1 MRQAITLP
9 GQPAKL
15 YSDVVK
21 AKGTLV
27 FLAGQ
32 VGWRSDGSWGESFE
46 IQTELAL
53 DNMKAAL
60 AVAGASIEQVA
71 KVTVYLADARYGD
84 VFNDIYARY
93 FRSDRPV
100 RTRIQTGLLARE
112 CLVEIDVIAVVAS
125 SNA

>member
-9 GQPAKL
+9 GQPPKL
-15 YSDVVK
+15 YSDIVK

-32 VGWRSDGSWGESFE
+32 VGWRANGSWGESFE

-53 DNMKAAL
+53 DNMQAAL
-60 AVAGASIEQVA
+60 AAAGASIGDVA
-71 KVTVYLADARYGD
+71 KVTVYMADTRYGD
-84 VFNDIYARY
+84 VFNEIYARY
-93 FRSDRPV
+93 FQTDRPV

-112 CLVEIDVIAVVAS
+112 CLVEIDVVAVVA
-125 SNA
+125 